1 MFTGIVEELGEVRD
15 LQVGDEGA
23 ALTIAA
29 ETVAAGLR
37 AGDSVACNGVC
48 LTVVETDG
56 SSFRCDLSAETLSR
70 TSFGTAH
77 RGSAVNLERPLEAGG
92 RIGGHFVLGHVD
104 GVGRLL
110 ESRPS
115 GEGRTLTFAFP
126 RDLERYLV
134 WKGSIAVDGI
144 SLTIA
149 ELAAES
155 FSVAVIP
162 HTLAVTNLRDLAP
175 GDPVNL
181 EVDILGKYFERF
193 FRLGLT
199 AAAPAESLERQRL

>member
-1 MFTGIVEELGEVRD
+1 MFTGIVEELGEIED
-15 LQVGDEGA
+15 LRVAAEGA
-23 ALTIAA
+23 VLTIAA
-29 ETVAAGLR
+29 RGVAAGLR
-37 AGDSVACNGVC
+37 AGDSIACNGVC

-56 SSFRCDLSAETLSR
+56 KSFRCDLSAETLRR
-70 TSFGTAH
+70 TSFGAA
-77 RGSAVNLERPLEAGG
+77 RCGSGVNLERPLEAGG

-104 GVGRLL
+104 GVGSLA
-110 ESRPS
+110 ESRPC
-115 GEGRTLTFAFP
+115 GEGRTMSFAFP

-149 ELAAES
+149 ELGVES

-162 HTLAVTNLRDLAP
+162 HTLGVTNLRDLAP

-193 FRLGLT
+193 FVLGLT
-199 AAAPAESLERQRL
+199 AASPVESLGDRV